1 MGLFD
6 KFKKKQNDQDY
17 RKLNEEEY
25 YIAKPNFYEHNN
37 EIVGICTLTEGVLTL
52 LQRKL
57 NYAVNE
63 KKIENYKLAIFS
75 MTDDKVIAHLDY
87 DKAIKVLENNAQ
99 ANSDNYILVELNLEE
114 LRKLIDECNGE
125 LQEDL

>member
-6 KFKKKQNDQDY
+6 KFKKKQNYQDY

-52 LQRKL
+52 LQKEL

-87 DKAIKVLENNAQ
+87 DKAIKVLENIAQ

-125 LQEDL
+125 L

>member
-1 MGLFD
+1 MEVCMGLFD

-52 LQRKL
+52 LQREL

-99 ANSDNYILVELNLEE
+99 ANSDNYILIELNLEE
-114 LRKLIDECNGE
+114 LRKLIDECI
-125 LQEDL
+125 